1 MFKKTLMAGVITIAA
16 VVPGRLLAADAAPT
30 PPAEKPAAEKPAEN
44 PPIFS
49 IGGFD
54 LTGFIDLGYTHFS
67 SGSGRFVGATPSP
80 GPAGTFAGPPPH
92 ARVFDFKDGFSFQN
106 VDLQLARQPEN
117 GFGGL
122 IDVSIGKDADTIASY
137 GTIDKER
144 GPGAGVDK
152 KFDVTQAFLHY
163 GNGPFTIIGGKFVTL
178 AGAEVIK
185 SRDNTNFSRS
195 ILFGYA
201 IPFTHTGVR
210 GTYKASDTM
219 SFTVGVNEGWDTIQ
233 NKNGGATLELGTTLN
248 PIKEFTLVG
257 SLYTGREK
265 IASYN
270 SATLNAS
277 PTGTRT
283 LIDLVGTYNVT
294 DKLALVLNI
303 DYGAQNGFNA
313 TFANATN
320 SSRAN
325 WWGLAG
331 YVNYTINDAWKIS
344 VRGEYFDDK
353 DGYRSAVQ
361 FPPFGPV
368 VTRGQ
373 KWKEGTFTV
382 AYTGFKNF
390 ELRGELRFD
399 RSDQNVFL
407 NSSGATA
414 GGNQNSVGLEAIY
427 KF

>member
-1 MFKKTLMAGVITIAA
+1 MTKCDVLFAGIVAA
-16 VVPGRLLAADAAPT
+16 ALGAPIIGSAQTPAAADK
-30 PPAEKPAAEKPAEN
+30 PPQ
-44 PPIFS
+44 

-54 LTGFIDLGYTHFS
+54 FTGFIDLGYTHFS
-67 SGSGRFVGATPSP
+67 TGSGRFIGNTPSP
-80 GPAGTFAGPPPH
+80 GPAFTFAGPPPH
-92 ARVFDFKDGFSFQN
+92 ARVFDFKDGLSLQN
-106 VDLQLARQPEN
+106 IDLQLAKQPEN

-122 IDVSIGKDADTIASY
+122 VDVTVGKDADTIASY

-152 KFDVTQAFLHY
+152 KFDLTQAFLQY
-163 GNGPFTIIGGKFVTL
+163 GNGPLTLIGGKFATL

-210 GTYKASDTM
+210 GTYKVSDTV

-233 NKNGGATLELGTTLN
+233 TKNGGATLELGTTLN

-257 SLYTGREK
+257 SFYTGREK
-265 IASYN
+265 ILNYN
-270 SATLNAS
+270 SGTLNVS
-277 PTGTRT
+277 PTGTRN
-283 LIDLVGTYNVT
+283 LLDLVGTYNVN
-294 DKLALVLNI
+294 DKLALVLNY
-303 DYGAQNGFNA
+303 DYGSQDGFNA
-313 TFANATN
+313 VVPSLTG
-320 SSRAN
+320 SSRAT
-325 WWGLAG
+325 WQGVAG
-331 YVNYTINDAWKIS
+331 YVNYTINDAWRLS

-353 DGYRSAVQ
+353 DGFRSAAQ

-373 KWKEGTFTV
+373 KWKEATFTA
-382 AYTGFKNF
+382 AYTGTKQV
-390 ELRGELRFD
+390 ELRAELRFD

-407 NSSGATA
+407 DSNSVTA
-414 GGNQNSVGLEAIY
+414 GGNQTSIGLEAIY